1 MPSSA
6 HRSKPDEHVRWL
18 KNEAG
23 GVLQLRRDWRGYAPG
38 LEQAAPAD
46 LASGVVR
53 LDVAE
58 LSEWDANLSASLWAL
73 LSPLVQRG
81 MTLDLGAL
89 PAAVSAPLHLAA
101 QAQSQPS
108 RLASVVQPRDHWS
121 SLVRQSLNWHELR
134 TTVAFVGELLLSMGR
149 LHQRP
154 RVFRLTDLWHQ
165 MDEMGPRS
173 LPIVA
178 LTTFLVGLMLAYMA
192 GTQLSRL
199 GAADLIADVV
209 TIGMVRELAALM
221 TGVILAGRI
230 GGAIAAEI
238 GTMTV
243 NAEIDALRALGIDP
257 LVHLALPRLLGML
270 LISPLLMAFAMLVG
284 VLAGLPAVTLVYGV
298 SAPDYLQ
305 RALLALTW
313 TDLWIGLF
321 KGTMYAAL
329 VVIAGCRE
337 GFFAGHNAQA
347 IGLATTRAVVKALVW
362 MVTAACASTVVF
374 QRLGF

>member
-1 MPSSA
+1 MPRSA
-6 HRSKPDEHVRWL
+6 CSAQPDEHVRWL
-18 KNEAG
+18 KNEIG

-38 LEQAAPAD
+38 LAQAAPAD
-46 LASGVVR
+46 LTSGVVR

-58 LSEWDANLSASLWAL
+58 LSDWDANLSASLWAL
-73 LSPLVQRG
+73 LSPLAQRG
-81 MTLDLGAL
+81 MALDLGAL

-108 RLASVVQPRDHWS
+108 TPASVVQPPDHWS
-121 SLVRQSLNWHELR
+121 SLIRQSLSWHELR
-134 TTVAFVGELLLSMGR
+134 TTVAFVGELLLSIGR

-154 RVFRLTDLWHQ
+154 RLFRLTDLWHQ

-243 NAEIDALRALGIDP
+243 NEEIGALRALGIDP
-257 LVHLALPRLLGML
+257 LVHLALPRLFGML

-321 KGTMYAAL
+321 KGTMYASL

-337 GFFAGHNAQA
+337 GFYAGHNAQA

>member
-1 MPSSA
+1 MP
-6 HRSKPDEHVRWL
+6 RSNRRPKPDEHVLWQ
-18 KNEAG
+18 KSEAG

-38 LEQAAPAD
+38 PTQAAPAD
-46 LASGVVR
+46 LARGVVS
-53 LDVAE
+53 LDVTE
-58 LSEWDANLSASLWAL
+58 LSDWDANLAASLWAL
-73 LSPLVQRG
+73 LSPLAQRG
-81 MTLDLGAL
+81 LALDLSAL
-89 PAAVSAPLHLAA
+89 PDAVRAPLHLAA

-108 RLASVVQPRDHWS
+108 RAASLVQPHDHLP
-121 SLVRQSLNWHELR
+121 SLIRQSLSWHELR
-134 TTVAFVGELLLSMGR
+134 TTIAFVGELLLSIGR

-178 LTTFLVGLMLAYMA
+178 LTTFLVGLMLAYMG

-243 NAEIDALRALGIDP
+243 NEEIDALRALGIDP
-257 LVHLALPRLLGML
+257 LVYLALPRLFGML

-305 RALLALTW
+305 RALLALNW

-337 GFFAGHNAQA
+337 GFYAGHNAQA